1 MWSVLVRLVE
11 MRCRESEGR
20 AAQNARSLLALYGAL
35 ASCDIAFEHV
45 ENETPGHAW
54 ADAVL
59 AMNVLFAVLHTV
71 QPELRLFDP
80 TLAEELA
87 HYVAE
92 RDQRRAPNALERLRQ
107 QVELLRRLLVL
118 EQAEEKLEPA
128 SKDFTGAR
136 RELGRFM
143 LDVYSPE
150 QLFGS

>member
-1 MWSVLVRLVE
+1 V
-11 MRCRESEGR
+11 G
-20 AAQNARSLLALYGAL
+20 AARNARSLLALYGAL

-71 QPELRLFDP
+71 QPEMRLFD
-80 TLAEELA
+80 AEIDAELA
-87 HYVAE
+87 HYLDE
-92 RDQRRAPNALERLRQ
+92 REMRRASNARDALKQ
-107 QVELLRRLLVL
+107 QVELLRRLLAL

-136 RELGRFM
+136 RELARFM

-150 QLFGS
+150 QLFST